1 MKLNLHINCSGNF
14 DAKFILSDTG
24 ETDVDGIAII
34 GKDGHHLFKICS
46 DPVMRDTI
54 VIQSSIRG
62 VGLSVC
68 PVSSNAVSVRN
79 DT

>member
-1 MKLNLHINCSGNF
+1 MNIK
-14 DAKFILSDTG
+14 SDTG

-46 DPVMRDTI
+46 DPVMRDSI
-54 VIQSSIRG
+54 VIESSVRD

-68 PVSSNAVSVRN
+68 PVSNNAVIS
-79 DT
+79 